1 MNKTV
6 TKFLL
11 TGDKFTPELHLKQP
25 QLTYSACGP
34 FAKHLERN
42 QKFKETGNLKHLFR
56 NELHKACPT
65 HDAAYS
71 MVKI

>member
-1 MNKTV
+1 MNKTI

-11 TGDKFTPELHLKQP
+11 TGDKFMPELHLKQL
-25 QLTYSACGP
+25 QLTHSACGP

-71 MVKI
+71 TVKI